1 MEKNIVLIGMMG
13 CGKSTVGTLL
23 ARALDRELVD
33 TDHLIEE
40 REGRSIP
47 DIFAAEGEGYFRDR
61 ELEISQELAARSG
74 LIVACGGGLPL
85 RQDCMAALKGSGTVF
100 FINRDPGVIYDTVS
114 IKHRPLGQGE
124 REDFLERFARREPV
138 YRQWAEHIIPS
149 RATAQE
155 TAQAVL
161 EALQL

>member
-47 DIFAAEGEGYFRDR
+47 DIFASEGEGYFRDR
-61 ELEISQELAARSG
+61 ELEISQELAAQSG
-74 LIVACGGGLPL
+74 LVIACGGGLPL

-114 IKHRPLGQGE
+114 MKHRPLGQGG
-124 REDFLERFARREPV
+124 REDFLERCARREPV
-138 YRQWAEHIIPS
+138 YRQWADYVIQGHSE
-149 RATAQE
+149 AVEAAQRILE
-155 TAQAVL
+155 VL
-161 EALQL
+161 K

>member
-23 ARALDRELVD
+23 ARALDREPVD
-33 TDHLIEE
+33 TDPLIEE

-114 IKHRPLGQGE
+114 MKHRPLGQGE

-138 YRQWAEHIIPS
+138 YRQWADYVIEGHS
-149 RATAQE
+149 EAAEAAQRILE
-155 TAQAVL
+155 VL
-161 EALQL
+161 K

>member
-1 MEKNIVLIGMMG
+1 MEKNIVLIGMKG

-114 IKHRPLGQGE
+114 MKHRPLGQGE

-138 YRQWAEHIIPS
+138 YRQWADYVIEGHS
-149 RATAQE
+149 EAAEAAQRILE
-155 TAQAVL
+155 VL
-161 EALQL
+161 K

>member
-47 DIFAAEGEGYFRDR
+47 DIFASEGEGYFRDR
-61 ELEISQELAARSG
+61 ELEISQELAAQSG
-74 LIVACGGGLPL
+74 LVIACGGGLPL

-114 IKHRPLGQGE
+114 MKHRPLGQGG

-138 YRQWAEHIIPS
+138 YRQWADYVIQGHSE
-149 RATAQE
+149 AVEAAQRILE
-155 TAQAVL
+155 VL
-161 EALQL
+161 K

>member
-47 DIFAAEGEGYFRDR
+47 DIFASEGEGYFRDR

-74 LIVACGGGLPL
+74 LVIATGGGCVTRPENYPLLHQNGTIFCLTRDLNCLPASG
-85 RQDCMAALKGSGTVF
+85 RPVSQALGAEE
-100 FINRDPGVIYDTVS
+100 IYRRR
-114 IKHRPLGQGE
+114 KPLY
-124 REDFLERFARREPV
+124 ERFADVMVDNDRAVENAV
-138 YRQWAEHIIPS
+138 RQILE
-149 RATAQE
+149 
-155 TAQAVL
+155 VL
-161 EALQL
+161 G

>member
-47 DIFAAEGEGYFRDR
+47 DIFASEGEGYFRDR

-114 IKHRPLGQGE
+114 MKHRPLGQGG

-138 YRQWAEHIIPS
+138 YRQWADYVIQGHSE
-149 RATAQE
+149 AVEAAQRILE
-155 TAQAVL
+155 VL
-161 EALQL
+161 K

>member
-47 DIFAAEGEGYFRDR
+47 DIFAGEGEGYFRDR

-74 LIVACGGGLPL
+74 LVIACGGGLPL
-85 RQDCMAALKGSGTVF
+85 RSDCIGALKRSGTVF

-114 IKHRPLGQGE
+114 MKHRPLGQGE

-138 YRQWAEHIIPS
+138 YRQWADYVIQGHSE
-149 RATAQE
+149 AAEAAQRILE
-155 TAQAVL
+155 VL
-161 EALQL
+161 K

>member
-23 ARALDRELVD
+23 ARALDREPVD

-61 ELEISQELAARSG
+61 ELEISQELAVRSG

-114 IKHRPLGQGE
+114 MKHRPLGQGE

-138 YRQWAEHIIPS
+138 YRQWADYVIEGHS
-149 RATAQE
+149 EAAEAAQRILE
-155 TAQAVL
+155 VL
-161 EALQL
+161 K